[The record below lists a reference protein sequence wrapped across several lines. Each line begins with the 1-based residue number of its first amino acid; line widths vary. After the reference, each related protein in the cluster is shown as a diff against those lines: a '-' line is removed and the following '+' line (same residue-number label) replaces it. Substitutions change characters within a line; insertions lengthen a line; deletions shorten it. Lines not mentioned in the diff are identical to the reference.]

1 MKSRLVY
8 FCVGL
13 LIVLSASAVLAFDF
27 SELENA
33 VSERTLDNGLK
44 IIVMERHDAPVAS
57 FVTWANVGAVDDP
70 KGYTGLAHMFEHMA
84 FKGTEILGSKDID
97 SELELIAVEDSLFME
112 LRAERNK
119 GRMADSTRLAQLEEA
134 YNAAREASFELVVP
148 NAYGELIDREGGVGL
163 NAFTAADMTVYFYSL
178 PSNKVEL
185 WMALESERFFKPVLR
200 EMYKERD
207 VITEERRMSYESRPF
222 GRAFEELRTM
232 SFKAHPYGVP
242 GIGHMSDILYYSRE
256 EAQAFFDKYYVP
268 SNLVV
273 AVVGDVDPDNVFKL
287 AEEYWGRIPYSP
299 PPERIATVEPEQQ
312 GERRMVMEDPSQ
324 PLLMISYHIPDAQH
338 PDNPAIDA
346 FMDYLCGGRTSI
358 LYKKMIKEEKNAIVV
373 QGSADFLAGKYPT
386 LAVFIAMP
394 SQGHTNLECEQDI
407 YEGIE
412 YLQENLIPEEEVE
425 KIKARAKAAFIA
437 GGGFGG
443 GLNSNLGLAMQL
455 AAYQT
460 DTGNWRNLFT
470 ELDRI
475 NAVTAEDIQRVAK
488 EYFVN
493 DNRNVVLMN
502 NAES

>member
-1 MKSRLVY
+1 MKSKLVL
-8 FCVGL
+8 FSAGL
-13 LIVLSASAVLAFDF
+13 LIVLSVSAAFAFDF
-27 SELENA
+27 TELENA

-57 FVTWANVGAVDDP
+57 FVTWANVGGVDDP
-70 KGYTGLAHMFEHMA
+70 KEYTGLAHMFEHMA
-84 FKGTEILGSKDID
+84 FKGTEMLGSKNIEE
-97 SELELIAVEDSLFME
+97 ELKLIAVEDSLFMQ

-119 GRMADSTRLAQLEEA
+119 GRMADSARLAELEEA
-134 YNAAREASFELVVP
+134 YDAAREASFELVVP

-207 VITEERRMSYESRPF
+207 VITEERRMVYESRPF
-222 GRAFEELRTM
+222 GRAFEELRCM

-242 GIGHMSDILYYSRE
+242 GIGHMSDILNYSRE
-256 EAQAFFDKYYVP
+256 GAKEFFDKYYVP

-273 AVVGDVDPDNVFKL
+273 AIVGDVEPKKVFEL

-299 PPERIATVEPEQQ
+299 HPERIATVEPEQQ
-312 GERRMVMEDPSQ
+312 GERRMILEDPSQ
-324 PLLMISYHIPDAQH
+324 PLMMISYHIPDAQH

-346 FMDYLCGGRTSI
+346 FMDYLCGGRTSV
-358 LYKKMIKEEKNAIVV
+358 LYKSMVKEKKNALVI

-386 LAVFIAMP
+386 IAVLLAMP
-394 SQGHTNLECEQDI
+394 AQGHTNAECEQDI
-407 YEGIE
+407 YEGIKF
-412 YLQENLIPEEEVE
+412 LQENLIPDEDVE
-425 KIKARAKAAFIA
+425 KIKARAKSAFIA

-475 NAVTAEDIQRVAK
+475 NAVTAEDIQRVAR
-488 EYFVN
+488 EYFTQ
-493 DNRNVVLMN
+493 DNRNVVFMN